1 MGSSSSHPIQILI
14 VKNHNR
20 LLAGLVTALEIYPD
34 LDLVGTATNGF
45 EAIDLCQK
53 LNPDVVLI
61 ELGLPELDGISAIQE
76 ISQHQPHIQ
85 IITLSK
91 FLEED
96 LIRKAKQVGAVGHVR
111 LGDSA
116 DSIVAIIRD
125 VYQRAIHKHQSH
137 ISHNDNAHQG
147 PNAKIK

>member
-20 LLAGLVTALEIYPD
+20 LLAGLVTALAIYPD

-53 LNPDVVLI
+53 LDPDVVLI
-61 ELGLPELDGISAIQE
+61 ELVMPELDDVSTIQE
-76 ISQHQPHIQ
+76 IHQHQPHIQ

-91 FLEED
+91 FAEES
-96 LIRKAKQVGAVGHVR
+96 LVRQARQAGAVGSVR

-116 DSIVAIIRD
+116 DSIVATIRN
-125 VYQRAIHKHQSH
+125 VY
-137 ISHNDNAHQG
+137 DNATRKQQSQDTQNTKSVRRSG
-147 PNAKIK
+147 YD

>member
-14 VKNHNR
+14 VKNNNR
-20 LLAGLVTALEIYPD
+20 LLAGLVTALEIYQD

-61 ELGLPELDGISAIQE
+61 ELGLPELDGISTIQE
-76 ISQHQPHIQ
+76 ICQHQPHIQ

-96 LIRKAKQVGAVGHVR
+96 LIHKANQVGAVGHIR

-116 DSIVAIIRD
+116 DSIAATIRD
-125 VYQRAIHKHQSH
+125 VYHRAS
-137 ISHNDNAHQG
+137 
-147 PNAKIK
+147 